1 MLYVVEK
8 EDRAR
13 PRPLAARTAL
23 PDRAL
28 PVPAQAPQGPSQTC
42 IGTWQLRS
50 MGSQASS
57 ARVWVCVLLLLLL
70 LLLWSFFFPPGKLA
84 SGEKEQNAAFVSCFF
99 FFFFSSCS
107 VGPPSYPPVGRQVCV
122 GREDR
127 ERQGRKGPAEAPVC
141 EFF

>member
-57 ARVWVCVLLLLLL
+57 ARVWVCVLCCCCCCCCGV
-70 LLLWSFFFPPGKLA
+70 FFSPGNLA
-84 SGEKEQNAAFVSCFF
+84 SGEKEQNAAFVSCF

-127 ERQGRKGPAEAPVC
+127 ERQGREGPAEAPVC